1 VSARKDDTLQYQSP
15 IGQSLLNRWHGCD
28 ERSRQPTESPATSM
42 ENITMMSRDIPKLCA
57 DSLRAFAN
65 DNYDI
70 KLKPAHAHE
79 LVAAYL
85 GYRSKNALLA
95 DNKYPIGDLAKAE
108 IVSMIPDD
116 VVDQRRKELQGLSI
130 DLPDSYTLGEAVY
143 GPLFSDEWWGS
154 TYPPFRGFDK
164 LAKVL
169 VEKNDAFR
177 TAFSLFGEFPMDHFV
192 VVRDGEDSV
201 ILDVIHSYKS
211 TSDERRGDGKT
222 TIKLPRVAARIG
234 FGAPNITV
242 GQWTGGAR
250 RTLKSLGVR
259 L

>member
-1 VSARKDDTLQYQSP
+1 MR
-15 IGQSLLNRWHGCD
+15 H
-28 ERSRQPTESPATSM
+28 
-42 ENITMMSRDIPKLCA
+42 DIPKLCA

-70 KLKPAHAHE
+70 KLKPTHAHE
-79 LVAAYL
+79 LVATYL

-95 DNKYPIGDLAKAE
+95 DNEYPIGDLAKAE
-108 IVSMIPDD
+108 LVVMIPDD

-169 VEKNDAFR
+169 VEKKR
-177 TAFSLFGEFPMDHFV
+177 CFPDSFFV
-192 VVRDGEDSV
+192 VQRIPDGSLRGREGW
-201 ILDVIHSYKS
+201 
-211 TSDERRGDGKT
+211 RR
-222 TIKLPRVAARIG
+222 LCN
-234 FGAPNITV
+234 FGCYPLLQIDF
-242 GQWTGGAR
+242 
-250 RTLKSLGVR
+250 
-259 L
+259 